1 MTREIADAINTTV
14 NPRGVG
20 VVVEGR
26 HLCLE
31 MRGVQKQ
38 TSQTLTSCML
48 GVFRSDADTRSEF
61 LSNIRKS
68 H

>member
-1 MTREIADAINTTV
+1 
-14 NPRGVG
+14 
-20 VVVEGR
+20 
-26 HLCLE
+26 

-48 GVFRSDADTRSEF
+48 GVFRSDQRTRSEF
-61 LSNIRKS
+61 LAHIRQS